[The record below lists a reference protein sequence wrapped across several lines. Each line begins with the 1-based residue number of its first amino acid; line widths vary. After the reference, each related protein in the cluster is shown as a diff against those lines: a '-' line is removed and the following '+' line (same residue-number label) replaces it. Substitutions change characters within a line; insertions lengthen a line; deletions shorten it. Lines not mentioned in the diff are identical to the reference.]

1 MISTQELVLV
11 ILYNGGGPEVEL
23 SLEQKELKRSQVL
36 WQGLNE
42 LQRSSALDFR
52 SQPHILYV
60 DFNLEKYNYFIGS
73 RDWSSDHPILS
84 YLPLYCRISMERIF

>member
-60 DFNLEKYNYFIGS
+60 DFNLEK
-73 RDWSSDHPILS
+73 
-84 YLPLYCRISMERIF
+84 